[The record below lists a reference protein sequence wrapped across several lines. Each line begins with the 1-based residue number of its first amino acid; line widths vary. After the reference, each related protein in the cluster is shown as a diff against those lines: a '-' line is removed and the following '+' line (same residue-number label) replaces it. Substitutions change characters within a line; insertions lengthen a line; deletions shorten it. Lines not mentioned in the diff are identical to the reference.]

1 MSKEPIIVTLMCF
14 SIISVLCHRGTP
26 CRGCVQTAYTDL
38 LLSCLVNY
46 SSLSCPYHTDTRLL
60 SKRLQS
66 LCPDFWLRAP
76 EYQIDKRRCYFWK
89 RHKNITSTQT
99 VEEQESIEILFL
111 QHWGCVM
118 WCIVR
123 YINLPPTLCRSKQTL
138 CLLFVVLPQQYFY
151 LSCETAIQIDE
162 VQQHDIFC
170 TSITLRGWA
179 TWVKSQQT
187 ITFPDISSPHSDR
200 WWILPDKAFIIAE
213 NRECTKISS
222 LFFSPPS
229 SASPVQIEMN
239 SAARSRMGSALT
251 VRREKRWFAAG
262 YSLAIKNYISL
273 LQGGHYGAVGR
284 GAYQVETTVLCQLR
298 FDSATVRETAMEMSY
313 DGMPLKI
320 SSLLSFISEFSALRL
335 SGPRCIKS
343 PHVAGSAQYSPKETI
358 WKDVAK
364 M

>member
-1 MSKEPIIVTLMCF
+1 MHK
-14 SIISVLCHRGTP
+14 SIKS
-26 CRGCVQTAYTDL
+26 
-38 LLSCLVNY
+38 
-46 SSLSCPYHTDTRLL
+46 TRI
-60 SKRLQS
+60 
-66 LCPDFWLRAP
+66 AG
-76 EYQIDKRRCYFWK
+76 
-89 RHKNITSTQT
+89 
-99 VEEQESIEILFL
+99 EQESIEILFL
-111 QHWGCVM
+111 QHRGCAM

-138 CLLFVVLPQQYFY
+138 RLLFAVLPQQYFY

-229 SASPVQIEMN
+229 SASLSKSRWTQLQKQNGLRTHRQKGEAVNRCRIFTSNQKVYPYCRTAIT
-239 SAARSRMGSALT
+239 ALWAR
-251 VRREKRWFAAG
+251 
-262 YSLAIKNYISL
+262 
-273 LQGGHYGAVGR
+273 GHRKWKQLFCASSDFDPATMR
-284 GAYQVETTVLCQLR
+284 GAT
-298 FDSATVRETAMEMSY
+298 MEMSY

-320 SSLLSFISEFSALRL
+320 SPLLSFISEFNTLRL
-335 SGPRCIKS
+335 SSPRCIES
-343 PHVAGSAQYSPKETI
+343 PCVAGKEPTPTPK
-358 WKDVAK
+358 